1 MTFWKDGL
9 IHEQIW
15 NWLRHCFCW
24 TWNKKSCISPA
35 IAGVEIT
42 AGHRSCLDK
51 FLLWYVTFTDLIYL
65 SGHFLTTNGNIISQ
79 IYFSI
84 IIFSTKWKHFSLFW
98 LVCFV
103 FENHEQSNT
112 PLCWLVYF
120 VVENHE
126 QSITSVHWFST
137 MKKWSLVNMCRI
149 QNKSKYVWSVLHW
162 VETGARQTDVFLM
175 FFFSFP
181 IIANLYNQ

>member
-9 IHEQIW
+9 ICEQIW
-15 NWLRHCFCW
+15 NWLRQCFCW
-24 TWNKKSCISPA
+24 TWNKKSCISPT

-51 FLLWYVTFTDLIYL
+51 FLLLPVTFTDLIYL
-65 SGHFLTTNGNIISQ
+65 SGHFLTTDGNVISW

-84 IIFSTKWKHFSLFW
+84 MIFSVKWKHFSLFW

-103 FENHEQSNT
+103 FENHERSNT

-126 QSITSVHWFST
+126 QSTTLVHWFGT
-137 MKKWSLVNMCRI
+137 MKKWSVINMCCI
-149 QNKSKYVWSVLHW
+149 QNKNKYVWSVLHW
-162 VETGARQTDVFLM
+162 VETGARQTDRHFPDVFFL
-175 FFFSFP
+175 FP
-181 IIANLYNQ
+181 NNSKFI